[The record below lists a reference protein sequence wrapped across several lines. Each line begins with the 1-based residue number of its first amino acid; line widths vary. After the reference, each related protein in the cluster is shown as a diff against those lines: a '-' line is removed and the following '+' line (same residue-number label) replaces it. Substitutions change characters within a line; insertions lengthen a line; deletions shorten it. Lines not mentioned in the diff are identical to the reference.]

1 MTAYLGS
8 KADHADELLKIIL
21 AKRKPGQHW
30 VEPFV
35 GGANVISRVPD
46 ADGPRLGADINPYMI
61 ALHTALANRWDPPST
76 MDEKTYDAMKK
87 HPEKYLPELVGFV
100 GTVCS
105 FGKKWFGGFARD
117 SEGRRNYCDEGR
129 RLALKDA
136 VGMRGAKFVCSSYD
150 QLDIPSKAILYLDP
164 PYSGTTGYEGAD
176 QKIAIGESLDKNI
189 WNATRFWQWAD
200 RMIDAGHTV
209 FVSEYNGPSPAMYKT
224 PSRTI
229 EHDQVMTQFRALQAE
244 IQAIEGPTPSDKDQ
258 LLEDLGTQIK
268 EHEAKRRDPCIQMAA
283 RWKVVWSKEVKVTV
297 ARAKGEKGEENKTE
311 TEKLFH
317 REA

>member
-1 MTAYLGS
+1 
-8 KADHADELLKIIL
+8 
-21 AKRKPGQHW
+21 
-30 VEPFV
+30 
-35 GGANVISRVPD
+35 
-46 ADGPRLGADINPYMI
+46 
-61 ALHTALANRWDPPST
+61 
-76 MDEKTYDAMKK
+76 
-87 HPEKYLPELVGFV
+87 
-100 GTVCS
+100 
-105 FGKKWFGGFARD
+105 
-117 SEGRRNYCDEGR
+117 
-129 RLALKDA
+129 
-136 VGMRGAKFVCSSYD
+136 
-150 QLDIPSKAILYLDP
+150 
-164 PYSGTTGYEGAD
+164 
-176 QKIAIGESLDKNI
+176 
-189 WNATRFWQWAD
+189 
-200 RMIDAGHTV
+200 MIDAGHTV